1 MPKTVEVKINVT
13 IPDESEV
20 KVEDIPTLIST
31 VIDVGI
37 NDAYLSCQDD
47 DLFTEDAEMICS
59 LIIGY
64 PTL

>member
-1 MPKTVEVKINVT
+1 MPKTVEVKVNIT
-13 IPDESEV
+13 IPDGVEV
-20 KVEDIPTLIST
+20 NVEDIPTLISS

-37 NDAYLSCQDD
+37 NDAYASCQDD
-47 DLFTEDAEMICS
+47 DLYTEDAEMICS